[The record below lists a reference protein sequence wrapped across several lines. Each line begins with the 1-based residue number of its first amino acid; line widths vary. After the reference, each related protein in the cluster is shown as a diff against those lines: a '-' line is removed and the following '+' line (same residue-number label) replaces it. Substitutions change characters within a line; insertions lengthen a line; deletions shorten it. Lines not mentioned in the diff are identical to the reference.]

1 MLLSHPWL
9 PPSLCATPAFAAEPD
24 WSQVAQALGKSG
36 GVQAGGVYRVGFPRT
51 DLKVSLDG
59 VALRTGF
66 AFGGWVAFQPMGGEA
81 MVMGDLVLTQ
91 DEVAPVM
98 RKLEEGG
105 IEISALH
112 NHLLR
117 AEPMTL
123 YMHIQGHGD
132 PVKLAGAIHAGLA
145 LSKTPF
151 APPPGTSTPANIDM
165 IGIDRIMGYL
175 GQDSGGIY
183 QFGIPRAQPVTDQGM
198 ALPGAMGAAIAIN
211 FQPTGFDTAA
221 ITGDFVLL
229 GTEVNPVI
237 RALQANGIEITALHS
252 HMLDEQPRVFFMHF
266 WANDDA
272 RKLATGL
279 RAALDKVDV
288 KKGQARQLLYR
299 TVPGGGN
306 EALRRYWRPWSACCS
321 AAPSW
326 AADPAPLVLEAKIP
340 LGAVSGRIDHFAF
353 DPDRQLLFV
362 AELGNDSVGVVDL
375 KKRKVVHR
383 IAGLS
388 EPQGIAYHAATS
400 TLYVANAGDGSVR
413 LFQGPDFA
421 PPAASS
427 SATTPTTS
435 ASIRGATASSS
446 ATARGPWR

>member
-1 MLLSHPWL
+1 MHPIVRFVIPL
-9 PPSLCATPAFAAEPD
+9 IGAVALATPTLAAEPD
-24 WSQVAQALGKSG
+24 WTKVAQALGKSG
-36 GVQAGGVYRVGFPRT
+36 AVQAGGVYRVGFPRT
-51 DLKVSLDG
+51 DLRVSLDG

-66 AFGGWVAFQPMGGEA
+66 AFGGWVAFQPMDTQA

-132 PVKLAGAIHAGLA
+132 PVKLAGAIHDGLA

-151 APPPGTSTPANIDM
+151 APPPGTATPGNIDM
-165 IGIDRIMGYL
+165 IGIDRIMGYF

-183 QFGIPRAQPVTDQGM
+183 QFGIPRAQPITDQGM
-198 ALPGAMGAAIAIN
+198 ALPGPMGSAIAIN
-211 FQPTGFDTAA
+211 FQSTGFDTAA
-221 ITGDFVLL
+221 ITGDFVLIAS
-229 GTEVNPVI
+229 EVNPVI
-237 RALQANGIEITALHS
+237 KAFQANGIEITALHS

-288 KKGQARQLLYR
+288 KK
-299 TVPGGGN
+299 
-306 EALRRYWRPWSACCS
+306 
-321 AAPSW
+321 
-326 AADPAPLVLEAKIP
+326 
-340 LGAVSGRIDHFAF
+340 
-353 DPDRQLLFV
+353 
-362 AELGNDSVGVVDL
+362 
-375 KKRKVVHR
+375 
-383 IAGLS
+383 
-388 EPQGIAYHAATS
+388 
-400 TLYVANAGDGSVR
+400 
-413 LFQGPDFA
+413 
-421 PPAASS
+421 
-427 SATTPTTS
+427 
-435 ASIRGATASSS
+435 
-446 ATARGPWR
+446 

>member
-1 MLLSHPWL
+1 MHPIVRLLIPL
-9 PPSLCATPAFAAEPD
+9 IGAVALVTPTFAAEPD
-24 WSQVAQALGKSG
+24 WTQVAQALGKSG
-36 GVQAGGVYRVGFPRT
+36 TVQAGGVYRVGFPRT

-59 VALRTGF
+59 VALRPGF
-66 AFGGWVAFQPMGGEA
+66 AFGGWVAFQPMDTQA
-81 MVMGDLVLTQ
+81 MVMGDLVLMQ

-165 IGIDRIMGYL
+165 IGIDRIMGYF

-183 QFGIPRAQPVTDQGM
+183 QFGIPRAQPITDQGM
-198 ALPGAMGAAIAIN
+198 ALPGPMGAAVAIN

-221 ITGDFVLL
+221 ITGDFVLIAS
-229 GTEVNPVI
+229 EVNPVI
-237 RALQANGIEITALHS
+237 KALQANGIEITALHS

-279 RAALDKVDV
+279 RAALDKMDV
-288 KKGQARQLLYR
+288 KK
-299 TVPGGGN
+299 
-306 EALRRYWRPWSACCS
+306 
-321 AAPSW
+321 
-326 AADPAPLVLEAKIP
+326 D
-340 LGAVSGRIDHFAF
+340 
-353 DPDRQLLFV
+353 
-362 AELGNDSVGVVDL
+362 
-375 KKRKVVHR
+375 
-383 IAGLS
+383 
-388 EPQGIAYHAATS
+388 
-400 TLYVANAGDGSVR
+400 
-413 LFQGPDFA
+413 
-421 PPAASS
+421 AAS
-427 SATTPTTS
+427 
-435 ASIRGATASSS
+435 
-446 ATARGPWR
+446 AR

>member
-1 MLLSHPWL
+1 MRPITRFVTPLIAAAIL
-9 PPSLCATPAFAAEPD
+9 ATPAIAAEPD
-24 WSQVAQALGKSG
+24 WNQVGQALGKSG
-36 GVQAGGVYRVGFPRT
+36 SVQAGGVYRVGFPRT

-59 VALRTGF
+59 LALRPGF
-66 AFGGWVAFQPMGGEA
+66 ALGGWVAFQPMGAEA

-98 RKLEEGG
+98 RKLEQGG

-132 PVKLAGAIHAGLA
+132 PVKLAGALHDGLA

-165 IGIDRIMGYL
+165 IGIDRVMGYF

-183 QFGIPRAQPVTDQGM
+183 QFGIPRAQPITDRGM
-198 ALPGAMGAAIAIN
+198 ALPGPMGAAIAIN

-229 GTEVNPVI
+229 ASEVNPVI
-237 RALQANGIEITALHS
+237 KALQASGIEITALHS

-288 KKGQARQLLYR
+288 KK
-299 TVPGGGN
+299 
-306 EALRRYWRPWSACCS
+306 
-321 AAPSW
+321 
-326 AADPAPLVLEAKIP
+326 
-340 LGAVSGRIDHFAF
+340 
-353 DPDRQLLFV
+353 
-362 AELGNDSVGVVDL
+362 
-375 KKRKVVHR
+375 
-383 IAGLS
+383 
-388 EPQGIAYHAATS
+388 
-400 TLYVANAGDGSVR
+400 
-413 LFQGPDFA
+413 
-421 PPAASS
+421 
-427 SATTPTTS
+427 
-435 ASIRGATASSS
+435 
-446 ATARGPWR
+446 

>member
-1 MLLSHPWL
+1 MHPIVRFIIPVIGAL
-9 PPSLCATPAFAAEPD
+9 TLALPAFAAEPD
-24 WSQVAQALGKSG
+24 WTQVAQALGKAG
-36 GVQAGGVYRVGFPRT
+36 AVQAGGVYRVGFPRT

-66 AFGGWVAFQPMGGEA
+66 AFGGWVAFLPMDTQA
-81 MVMGDLVLTQ
+81 MVMGDLVLMQ

-132 PVKLAGAIHAGLA
+132 PVKLAGALHAGLA

-165 IGIDRIMGYL
+165 IGIDRIMGYF

-183 QFGIPRAQPVTDQGM
+183 QFGIPRGQPVTDQGM
-198 ALPGAMGAAIAIN
+198 ALPGPMGAAIAIN

-229 GTEVNPVI
+229 ASEVNPVI
-237 RALQANGIEITALHS
+237 KALQANGIEITALHS
-252 HMLDEQPRVFFMHF
+252 HMLGEQPRMFFMHF

-288 KKGQARQLLYR
+288 KK
-299 TVPGGGN
+299 
-306 EALRRYWRPWSACCS
+306 
-321 AAPSW
+321 
-326 AADPAPLVLEAKIP
+326 
-340 LGAVSGRIDHFAF
+340 
-353 DPDRQLLFV
+353 
-362 AELGNDSVGVVDL
+362 
-375 KKRKVVHR
+375 
-383 IAGLS
+383 
-388 EPQGIAYHAATS
+388 
-400 TLYVANAGDGSVR
+400 
-413 LFQGPDFA
+413 
-421 PPAASS
+421 
-427 SATTPTTS
+427 
-435 ASIRGATASSS
+435 
-446 ATARGPWR
+446 

>member
-1 MLLSHPWL
+1 MRPVTRFVTPLIAVALL
-9 PPSLCATPAFAAEPD
+9 ATPAVAAEPD
-24 WSQVAQALGKSG
+24 WTQVGQALGKSG

-59 VALRTGF
+59 ITLRPGF
-66 AFGGWVAFQPMGGEA
+66 ALGGWVAFQPMGAEA

-105 IEISALH
+105 VEITAVH

-123 YMHIQGHGD
+123 YMHVQGHGD
-132 PVKLAGAIHAGLA
+132 PVKLASAVHAGLA

-151 APPPGTSTPANIDM
+151 APPPGTSTPGNIDM
-165 IGIDRIMGYL
+165 IGIDRIMGYF

-183 QFGIPRAQPVTDQGM
+183 QFGIPRAQPITDQGM
-198 ALPGAMGAAIAIN
+198 ALPGSMGAAIAVN

-229 GTEVNPVI
+229 ASEVNPVI
-237 RALQANGIEITALHS
+237 KALLASGIEITALHS

-288 KKGQARQLLYR
+288 KK
-299 TVPGGGN
+299 
-306 EALRRYWRPWSACCS
+306 
-321 AAPSW
+321 
-326 AADPAPLVLEAKIP
+326 
-340 LGAVSGRIDHFAF
+340 
-353 DPDRQLLFV
+353 
-362 AELGNDSVGVVDL
+362 
-375 KKRKVVHR
+375 
-383 IAGLS
+383 
-388 EPQGIAYHAATS
+388 
-400 TLYVANAGDGSVR
+400 
-413 LFQGPDFA
+413 
-421 PPAASS
+421 
-427 SATTPTTS
+427 
-435 ASIRGATASSS
+435 
-446 ATARGPWR
+446 

>member
-1 MLLSHPWL
+1 MRPIVRLVTPLVAAVAL
-9 PPSLCATPAFAAEPD
+9 ATPALAAEPD
-24 WSQVAQALGKSG
+24 WNQVAQALGKSG
-36 GVQAGGVYRVGFPRT
+36 AVQAGGVYRVGFPRT

-66 AFGGWVAFQPMGGEA
+66 AFGGWVAFQPMGSEA

-105 IEISALH
+105 IEISAAH

-123 YMHIQGHGD
+123 YMHVQGHGD
-132 PVKLAGAIHAGLA
+132 PVKLASALHAGLA

-151 APPPGTSTPANIDM
+151 APPPGTATPGNIDM
-165 IGIDRIMGYL
+165 IGIDRIMGYF

-229 GTEVNPVI
+229 ATEVNPVI
-237 RALQANGIEITALHS
+237 DALQSNGIEVTALHS
-252 HMLDEQPRVFFMHF
+252 HMLDEQPRLFFLHF

-288 KKGQARQLLYR
+288 
-299 TVPGGGN
+299 
-306 EALRRYWRPWSACCS
+306 
-321 AAPSW
+321 
-326 AADPAPLVLEAKIP
+326 
-340 LGAVSGRIDHFAF
+340 
-353 DPDRQLLFV
+353 
-362 AELGNDSVGVVDL
+362 
-375 KKRKVVHR
+375 RK
-383 IAGLS
+383 
-388 EPQGIAYHAATS
+388 
-400 TLYVANAGDGSVR
+400 D
-413 LFQGPDFA
+413 
-421 PPAASS
+421 AAS
-427 SATTPTTS
+427 
-435 ASIRGATASSS
+435 
-446 ATARGPWR
+446 AR

>member
-1 MLLSHPWL
+1 MHPIVRFVIPFIGAFAL
-9 PPSLCATPAFAAEPD
+9 ATPTFAAEPD
-24 WSQVAQALGKSG
+24 WTKVAQALGKSG

-66 AFGGWVAFQPMGGEA
+66 AFGGWVAFQPMDTQA

-132 PVKLAGAIHAGLA
+132 PVKLAGAIHDGLA

-151 APPPGTSTPANIDM
+151 APPPGTATPGNIDM
-165 IGIDRIMGYL
+165 IGIDRIMGYF

-183 QFGIPRAQPVTDQGM
+183 QFGIPRAQPITDQGM
-198 ALPGAMGAAIAIN
+198 ALPGPMGAAIAIN

-221 ITGDFVLL
+221 ITGDFVLIAS
-229 GTEVNPVI
+229 EVNPVI
-237 RALQANGIEITALHS
+237 RAFQANGIEITALHS

-288 KKGQARQLLYR
+288 KK
-299 TVPGGGN
+299 
-306 EALRRYWRPWSACCS
+306 
-321 AAPSW
+321 
-326 AADPAPLVLEAKIP
+326 
-340 LGAVSGRIDHFAF
+340 
-353 DPDRQLLFV
+353 
-362 AELGNDSVGVVDL
+362 
-375 KKRKVVHR
+375 
-383 IAGLS
+383 
-388 EPQGIAYHAATS
+388 
-400 TLYVANAGDGSVR
+400 
-413 LFQGPDFA
+413 
-421 PPAASS
+421 
-427 SATTPTTS
+427 
-435 ASIRGATASSS
+435 
-446 ATARGPWR
+446 

>member
-1 MLLSHPWL
+1 MRPITRLVTPLVAAVVL
-9 PPSLCATPAFAAEPD
+9 ATPTFAAEPD
-24 WSQVAQALGKSG
+24 WTQVAQALGKSG
-36 GVQAGGVYRVGFPRT
+36 AVQTGGVYRVGFPRT

-66 AFGGWVAFQPMGGEA
+66 AFGGWVAFQPMDTQA

-132 PVKLAGAIHAGLA
+132 PVKLAGAIHDGLA
-145 LSKTPF
+145 LSETPF
-151 APPPGTSTPANIDM
+151 APPPGTSTPANIEM
-165 IGIDRIMGYL
+165 IGIDRIMGYR

-237 RALQANGIEITALHS
+237 KALQANGIEVTALHS
-252 HMLDEQPRVFFMHF
+252 HMLDEQPRLFFLHF

-288 KKGQARQLLYR
+288 KK
-299 TVPGGGN
+299 
-306 EALRRYWRPWSACCS
+306 E
-321 AAPSW
+321 
-326 AADPAPLVLEAKIP
+326 
-340 LGAVSGRIDHFAF
+340 
-353 DPDRQLLFV
+353 
-362 AELGNDSVGVVDL
+362 
-375 KKRKVVHR
+375 
-383 IAGLS
+383 
-388 EPQGIAYHAATS
+388 
-400 TLYVANAGDGSVR
+400 
-413 LFQGPDFA
+413 
-421 PPAASS
+421 AAS
-427 SATTPTTS
+427 
-435 ASIRGATASSS
+435 
-446 ATARGPWR
+446 AR

>member
-1 MLLSHPWL
+1 MRPIARYVAPFIAAALL
-9 PPSLCATPAFAAEPD
+9 ATPALAAEPD
-24 WSQVAQALGKSG
+24 WNQVGQALGKSG

-59 VALRTGF
+59 LALRPGF
-66 AFGGWVAFQPMGGEA
+66 ALGGWVAFQPMGAEA

-91 DEVAPVM
+91 DEVNPVM

-123 YMHIQGHGD
+123 YMHVQGHGD
-132 PVKLAGAIHAGLA
+132 PVKLASALHAGLA

-151 APPPGTSTPANIDM
+151 APPPGTSTPGNIDM
-165 IGIDRIMGYL
+165 IGIDHVMGYF

-183 QFGIPRAQPVTDQGM
+183 QFGIPRAQPITDQGM
-198 ALPGAMGAAIAIN
+198 ALPGPMGAAIAIN

-229 GTEVNPVI
+229 ASEVNPVI
-237 RALQANGIEITALHS
+237 KALQANGIEIMALHS

-272 RKLATGL
+272 HKLATGL

-288 KKGQARQLLYR
+288 KK
-299 TVPGGGN
+299 
-306 EALRRYWRPWSACCS
+306 
-321 AAPSW
+321 
-326 AADPAPLVLEAKIP
+326 
-340 LGAVSGRIDHFAF
+340 
-353 DPDRQLLFV
+353 
-362 AELGNDSVGVVDL
+362 
-375 KKRKVVHR
+375 
-383 IAGLS
+383 
-388 EPQGIAYHAATS
+388 
-400 TLYVANAGDGSVR
+400 
-413 LFQGPDFA
+413 
-421 PPAASS
+421 
-427 SATTPTTS
+427 
-435 ASIRGATASSS
+435 
-446 ATARGPWR
+446 

>member
-1 MLLSHPWL
+1 MRPIIALVTPLIAAVVF
-9 PPSLCATPAFAAEPD
+9 ATPALAAEPD
-24 WSQVAQALGKSG
+24 WGQVAQALGKSG
-36 GVQAGGVYRVGFPRT
+36 AVQTGGVYRVGFPRT
-51 DLKVSLDG
+51 DLNVSLDG

-66 AFGGWVAFQPMGGEA
+66 AFGGWVAFQPTDTTA

-132 PVKLAGAIHAGLA
+132 PVKLARAIHDGLA

-151 APPPGTSTPANIDM
+151 APPPGTSTPGNIDM
-165 IGIDRIMGYL
+165 IGIDRIMGYK

-211 FQPTGFDTAA
+211 FQPTGFNTAA

-237 RALQANGIEITALHS
+237 KALQANGIEITALHS
-252 HMLDEQPRVFFMHF
+252 HMLDEQPRAFFMHF

-272 RKLATGL
+272 HKLATGL
-279 RAALDKVDV
+279 RAALDKVDA
-288 KKGQARQLLYR
+288 KK
-299 TVPGGGN
+299 
-306 EALRRYWRPWSACCS
+306 
-321 AAPSW
+321 
-326 AADPAPLVLEAKIP
+326 
-340 LGAVSGRIDHFAF
+340 
-353 DPDRQLLFV
+353 
-362 AELGNDSVGVVDL
+362 
-375 KKRKVVHR
+375 
-383 IAGLS
+383 
-388 EPQGIAYHAATS
+388 
-400 TLYVANAGDGSVR
+400 
-413 LFQGPDFA
+413 
-421 PPAASS
+421 
-427 SATTPTTS
+427 
-435 ASIRGATASSS
+435 
-446 ATARGPWR
+446 